1 MRPSALTSGVEPVA
15 AMDGAAAPVGGAA
28 LMGAA
33 GQPAVG
39 AAVPGEYDEQSMHDL
54 VAQQIKWHLKKN

>member
-1 MRPSALTSGVEPVA
+1 MA
-15 AMDGAAAPVGGAA
+15 GAAAPVGGAA